1 MAPVEKCP
9 SCHQVMYA
17 DTENYMPKG
26 TDVTYVCRNYDC
38 PTYVKS
44 GRRYPYKLKK
54 FVPSR

>member
-1 MAPVEKCP
+1 
-9 SCHQVMYA
+9 MYA